1 VPRHYRI
8 RPHLPGA
15 EWTDRMSVFYGGR
28 FLYIGA
34 GLDYCRASSPVEAP
48 PGSNEAMYLLTHDPD
63 ISIDLRGQDRFKCQ
77 SAEQT
82 PDGRRPGGP
91 LTLAIESRTPDLLF
105 APMLDEMEEFC
116 RKVDPAT
123 LAVFTM
129 YS

>member
-1 VPRHYRI
+1 
-8 RPHLPGA
+8 
-15 EWTDRMSVFYGGR
+15 
-28 FLYIGA
+28 
-34 GLDYCRASSPVEAP
+34 
-48 PGSNEAMYLLTHDPD
+48 
-63 ISIDLRGQDRFKCQ
+63 
-77 SAEQT
+77 
-82 PDGRRPGGP
+82 